1 MSDPY
6 DIFKIDHSPRPSI
19 YAIAAERHRAE
30 QQQAKA
36 AELQAIQDKLD
47 AMNAKAAAEKE
58 EVTSSMVVTRLACPS
73 YLRLTNTK
81 MGS

>member
-1 MSDPY
+1 MRFPE
-6 DIFKIDHSPRPSI
+6 IE
-19 YAIAAERHRAE
+19 AQNRAE

-36 AELQAIQDKLD
+36 AELQAIQDKFDAINAKLD
-47 AMNAKAAAEKE
+47 AMNAEAAAEKE